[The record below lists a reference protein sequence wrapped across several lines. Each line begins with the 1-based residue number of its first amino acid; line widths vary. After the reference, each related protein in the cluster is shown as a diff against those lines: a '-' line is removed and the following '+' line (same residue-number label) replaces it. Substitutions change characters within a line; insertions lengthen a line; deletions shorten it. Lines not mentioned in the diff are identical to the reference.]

1 LVLRPSQQIPLPAP
15 LPIRLVF
22 TTGTTIT
29 ITLPIIAEPCVIRA
43 RETPKLRS
51 RGKGPLRLGPR
62 HLSRAFL
69 LMASS
74 PANAIERKKSDDA
87 YRRRSDLSEQADED
101 QAGLR
106 SALFPKSFG

>member
-1 LVLRPSQQIPLPAP
+1 
-15 LPIRLVF
+15 
-22 TTGTTIT
+22 
-29 ITLPIIAEPCVIRA
+29 
-43 RETPKLRS
+43 
-51 RGKGPLRLGPR
+51 
-62 HLSRAFL
+62 
-69 LMASS
+69 MASS